1 MTEDQLEVVDVPDAH
16 RFEARLG
23 SQRIGYSRY
32 VTREGAIAIIHTEI
46 DPSVEGKG
54 YGSQLAK
61 AVLDDVT
68 ARGIRVVVHCPFIAA
83 YVRRHPDDYP
93 DVELRG

>member
-1 MTEDQLEVVDVPDAH
+1 MTTDELVVVDVPEAH

-23 SQRIGYSRY
+23 SERIGYSKY
-32 VTREGAIAIIHTEI
+32 VTRENAIAIIHTEVN
-46 DPSVEGKG
+46 PSVEGQG

-61 AVLDDVT
+61 GVLDDVT
-68 ARGIRVVVHCPFIAA
+68 ARGIRVIVHCPFIAA

>member
-1 MTEDQLEVVDVPDAH
+1 MTADTLEVVDVPDAH

-23 SQRIGYSRY
+23 SKRIGYSKY
-32 VTREGAIAIIHTEI
+32 VTREGAIAVIHTEI
-46 DPSVEGKG
+46 DPSAEGQG

-68 ARGIRVVVHCPFIAA
+68 ARGVRVIVHCPFIAA